1 VSEKNRCHRRI
12 RRIVSGRHID
22 KLSPSGML
30 AIKEIKV
37 HTLDI
42 ERNAKILIGLLLFA

>member
-1 VSEKNRCHRRI
+1 
-12 RRIVSGRHID
+12 
-22 KLSPSGML
+22 ML